1 MEIPKK
7 RKVGESGKAPT
18 RLKKIRRDESNKPSS
33 QTKKNQE
40 KPVYSDEMLK
50 KKPTTHDAFLA
61 QEEREIA
68 RLEKLLGIKESGKG
82 RKKCAAKLNKE
93 YEMYEGMDGN
103 FGDFLMELDDL
114 TDMIA
119 GKNKKDR
126 VFAKSNAETDDKEE
140 DDESPEEIHVVGHC
154 IDDDAQEQSDID
166 DNDDDDDDGEPSDD
180 DGTENEEEE
189 DERDDEDDDVNDEDD
204 DDDGNDDGDDDDDDD
219 DDAVSDRQGGTH
231 LNNHEYRPIQG
242 EDIYGRIKNDDQTG
256 ATATKY
262 VAPARRKQLLTTI
275 DESSEQ
281 VKVIRKSMRGIMNR
295 LSDQTKD
302 ATARAMKVYHRPH
315 RHHRHH
321 HHPRYILM
329 PTFLH
334 TLSCPLSH
342 FCTPSYPLTIIL
354 ITFRTTLV
362 WNDPSYD
369 GGNLRREQYE
379 CDTLSSLLPHSKPP

>member
-1 MEIPKK
+1 MEFKKK
-7 RKVGESGKAPT
+7 RKAGDSGKAPT
-18 RLKKIRRDESNKPSS
+18 RLKKIRRPNDTGSKKIQQEKPLHTTEMMMKRKPSS
-33 QTKKNQE
+33 
-40 KPVYSDEMLK
+40 
-50 KKPTTHDAFLA
+50 HDAFVA

-126 VFAKSNAETDDKEE
+126 VFAKSNTGTDEVEE
-140 DDESPEEIHVVGHC
+140 EDESPEEIHVVGHC

-166 DNDDDDDDGEPSDD
+166 DNDVDDDD
-180 DGTENEEEE
+180 EEEE
-189 DERDDEDDDVNDEDD
+189 EGEEEEEKEEEEEGASGEEVDDND
-204 DDDGNDDGDDDDDDD
+204 NDDDDDDD
-219 DDAVSDRQGGTH
+219 DNDDDVDDASSDRQDAKR
-231 LNNHEYRPIQG
+231 LNSHEYHPTQG
-242 EDIYGRIKNDDQTG
+242 EDIYGRIKNNDQTG
-256 ATATKY
+256 ATAAKY

-302 ATARAMKVYHRPH
+302 ATARAMKARHYHRNRQYH
-315 RHHRHH
+315 TAASYSMISSYLYFCAHH
-321 HHPRYILM
+321 YILLQSNSY
-329 PTFLH
+329 TICFL
-334 TLSCPLSH
+334 
-342 FCTPSYPLTIIL
+342 
-354 ITFRTTLV
+354 
-362 WNDPSYD
+362 
-369 GGNLRREQYE
+369 
-379 CDTLSSLLPHSKPP
+379 

>member
-7 RKVGESGKAPT
+7 RKAGRESGKAPT
-18 RLKKIRRDESNKPSS
+18 RLKKIR
-33 QTKKNQE
+33 QE
-40 KPVYSDEMLK
+40 KPLYSDEMMK

-126 VFAKSNAETDDKEE
+126 VFAKSNTEMDEKDE

-166 DNDDDDDDGEPSDD
+166 DNDADDDDESSDEDEEEEEEEDDEQEHEGGTGEEVDDDDNDDDNDNDDDDDE
-180 DGTENEEEE
+180 
-189 DERDDEDDDVNDEDD
+189 
-204 DDDGNDDGDDDDDDD
+204 
-219 DDAVSDRQGGTH
+219 SDRHDATR
-231 LNNHEYRPIQG
+231 LNSHEYHPTQG
-242 EDIYGRIKNDDQTG
+242 EDIYGRVKNDDQTG
-256 ATATKY
+256 ATSTKY

-302 ATARAMKVYHRPH
+302 ATARAMKVCHCHLH
-315 RHHRHH
+315 RHYLLSLLTY
-321 HHPRYILM
+321 PPLV
-329 PTFLH
+329 H
-334 TLSCPLSH
+334 TLIPSHNHSHNHPL
-342 FCTPSYPLTIIL
+342 CTSPFYY
-354 ITFRTTLV
+354 
-362 WNDPSYD
+362 DPIYCK
-369 GGNLRREQYE
+369 GYL
-379 CDTLSSLLPHSKPP
+379 